1 MVDQWMHFFNY
12 HSIWLLFGAAA
23 ILIALW
29 GLLEYFLHK
38 NEKVYRMI
46 NIILFIVS
54 ILAMLRSTVLFR
66 QTAYYSV
73 SLTPFAT
80 LSRAFGDK
88 VLSKSML
95 YNILLFMPLS
105 LFGCSV
111 FCSRGNKRAWLL
123 IVSGSAFSVVIE
135 TLQYAL
141 SIGQTDIDDVICNT
155 IGLITGY
162 LIYRLH
168 DRLFLQ
174 KKIPLSEGQ

>member
-1 MVDQWMHFFNY
+1 MADQWMHFFNY

-29 GLLEYFLHK
+29 GLSEYFFHK

-46 NIILFIVS
+46 NIILFVVS
-54 ILAMLRSTVLFR
+54 IVAVLRSTVLFR
-66 QTAYYSV
+66 QTADYSV

-80 LSRAFGDK
+80 LNRALGDK

-95 YNILLFMPLS
+95 FNILLFMPLT

-111 FCSRGNKRAWLL
+111 FCTRGNKRAWLL
-123 IVSGSAFSVVIE
+123 IASGSAFSVVIE
-135 TLQYAL
+135 TIQYVF
-141 SIGQTDIDDVICNT
+141 SIGQADIDDVICNT
-155 IGLITGY
+155 LGLIAGC

-168 DRLFLQ
+168 SRLFLQ